1 MSSTEQQTSS
11 KPVASSA
18 NGKAPKLPTVTV
30 IIPTYNRAGPVAD
43 ALRSVVAQD
52 YPADRM
58 DVIVVDNS
66 SSDNTE
72 EVVSGITE
80 TAPFPVRFYRKE
92 NKGPAASR
100 NYGMQ
105 RSEADIVAFT
115 DSDCTVATD
124 WVRRGVSNLA
134 EGVGLVAGPVHPIV
148 NPARIPS
155 FFVHQ
160 IDHMREDYIYV
171 TANVFYR
178 RDVVTDFGGFDEQFG
193 AYPWGTP
200 VGGEDTDL
208 AWRVKRAGYK
218 AVFDPELS
226 VSHEATAMPLLSW
239 LIDPIRV
246 QVMPLLVKKFPELRE
261 KLPARYFLHWRNPLF
276 YAAVAGTVAAA
287 VKRDPRPLAAAIFW
301 IWSMRSMVARDFA
314 RPTRWWRI
322 PVKYTLHVE
331 RSLLQTAVLAY
342 ASARHRS
349 LVL

>member
-1 MSSTEQQTSS
+1 MRS
-11 KPVASSA
+11 KPAGGGA

-43 ALRSVVAQD
+43 ALRSVIAQD
-52 YPADRM
+52 YPKDRL

-72 EVVSGITE
+72 EVVSRVAE
-80 TAPFPVRFYRKE
+80 AARFPVRFYRKE
-92 NKGPAASR
+92 NRGPAASR
-100 NYGMQ
+100 NYGLQ
-105 RSEADIVAFT
+105 RSDADIVAFT
-115 DSDCTVATD
+115 DSDCTVPSD
-124 WVRRGVSNLA
+124 WVRRGVSSLA

-148 NPARIPS
+148 NPERIPS

-178 RDVVTDFGGFDEQFG
+178 RDVVVEFGGFDEQFG

-208 AWRVKRAGYK
+208 AWRVKRAGHK
-218 AVFDPELS
+218 AVFDPGLV
-226 VSHEATAMPLLSW
+226 VSHEATGMPLFSW

-246 QVMPLLVKKFPELRE
+246 QVMPLLVKKFPDLRE

-276 YAAVAGTVAAA
+276 YAAVAGVAVAA
-287 VKRDPRPLAAAIFW
+287 VKRDPRPLAASALW
-301 IWSMRSMVARDFA
+301 AWSMKSMVARDLP
-314 RPTRWWRI
+314 RPARWWRI
-322 PVKYTLHVE
+322 PVKYALHVE

-342 ASARHRS
+342 ASVRHRS